1 MKFLSQALF
10 QRSCQRR
17 IDTKQKAQTMN
28 DLTFDPFFRM
38 LAVGEVGS
46 WLPPWNPVPH
56 HLESRLDS
64 EAPHL
69 KTREEVVKPIPE
81 RIRKKSRKKTAEQ
94 VAASSFEVERRSGS
108 SSGEPHADLA
118 TQVRKN

>member
-1 MKFLSQALF
+1 M
-10 QRSCQRR
+10 
-17 IDTKQKAQTMN
+17 
-28 DLTFDPFFRM
+28 
-38 LAVGEVGS
+38 
-46 WLPPWNPVPH
+46 
-56 HLESRLDS
+56 
-64 EAPHL
+64 

-118 TQVRKN
+118 TQVRKGNGMKLKDKVFPKPILFCTVCI

>member
-1 MKFLSQALF
+1 MYSTTRQGQLYQ
-10 QRSCQRR
+10 
-17 IDTKQKAQTMN
+17 TKSPN
-28 DLTFDPFFRM
+28 YDLTFDPFFRM

-118 TQVRKN
+118 TQVRKNEVER

>member
-1 MKFLSQALF
+1 
-10 QRSCQRR
+10 
-17 IDTKQKAQTMN
+17 
-28 DLTFDPFFRM
+28 M

-118 TQVRKN
+118 TQVRKGNGMKLKDKVFPKPILFCTVCI

>member
-1 MKFLSQALF
+1 M
-10 QRSCQRR
+10 
-17 IDTKQKAQTMN
+17 
-28 DLTFDPFFRM
+28 
-38 LAVGEVGS
+38 
-46 WLPPWNPVPH
+46 
-56 HLESRLDS
+56 
-64 EAPHL
+64 

-118 TQVRKN
+118 TQVRKNEVER